1 VAINLAEQLADL
13 SNRGFNAE
21 QARTIVLIGQAAAT
35 LFQDFPDAF
44 VVFGGATLV
53 LFHDSVRHSNDLDL
67 LSKNEALPSS
77 EAIIESL
84 KRGLQAPVEALN
96 LGTLEYSIKDGSQPE
111 LKIFVANA
119 VGSRLFQIDFTRIGS
134 VIASEIEDHPIEIDG
149 NIPSQ
154 VQSVS
159 KEFLLLQKGETF
171 LQRRVIKARDA
182 YDIHYLFN
190 LGAKLSEVLHGHLE
204 DSLSGSESGPDEIR
218 ERIGQLTFKLC
229 QKELQPLL
237 PPGIFERLE
246 KEEFRPLRDAVAT
259 LYEDWLQ

>member
-1 VAINLAEQLADL
+1 VAITFAEQIADL

-21 QARTIVLIGQAAAT
+21 QARTIVLIRQAAAT

-77 EAIIESL
+77 EEIIESL
-84 KRGLQAPVEALN
+84 KRGLQAPVEALS
-96 LGTLEYSIKDGSQPE
+96 LGALEYSVKNGSQPA
-111 LKIFVANA
+111 LKIFIANA
-119 VGSRLFQIDFTRIGS
+119 VGSRLFQIDFTHMGS
-134 VIASEIEDHPIEIDG
+134 VIASEIEDHQIEMEG
-149 NIPSQ
+149 NIPSH
-154 VQSVS
+154 VQSAS

-171 LQRRVIKARDA
+171 LQRRIIKARDA

-190 LGAKLSEVLHGHLE
+190 LGAKLSEALRGHLE
-204 DSLSGSESGPDEIR
+204 DSLSGSESDSDEIR

-237 PPGIFERLE
+237 PPEIFERLE
-246 KEEFRPLRDAVAT
+246 KEEFRPLRDAVEK
-259 LYEDWLQ
+259 LYADWLQ